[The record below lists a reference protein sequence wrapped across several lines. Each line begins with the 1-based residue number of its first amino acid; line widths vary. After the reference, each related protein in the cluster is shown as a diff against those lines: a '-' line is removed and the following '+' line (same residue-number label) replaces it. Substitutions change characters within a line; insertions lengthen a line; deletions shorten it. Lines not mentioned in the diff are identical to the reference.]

1 MNKKIFLST
10 LILLIAV
17 SLLKAQDNPVV
28 FKGALIYPVT
38 GDPIENGVLVVEN
51 GLISAVGTSQD
62 VSVPADATVFDVSGK
77 VLMPGL
83 VDTHS
88 HVGGVSGGDRS
99 SATHPEVRVLD
110 SINPLSDTFMRARA
124 GGITTIN
131 IMSGSGHL
139 MSGQTV
145 YVKNKPA
152 NNIEDMLFCNDP
164 LKDICGGMKMAN
176 GTNSIRTTPFPG
188 TRGKSAAVVRQLYV
202 KAQEYKKKLDNAR
215 GDPEKMPT
223 RDLQMEALVEVL
235 EGKRI
240 VQHHTHRADDILTV
254 LRLADEFGFKVV
266 LHHVSEGQ
274 YVAEEI
280 AEANV
285 PCSIILVDSP
295 GGKLEA
301 VNLLFDNAAKLADAG
316 VDIAFHTDDYIT
328 DSRLFLRMAA
338 FGVRAGLS
346 RDKALEALTMAG
358 ARMLGLEEHVGSL
371 ETGKDADFVI
381 LDGDPLST
389 YTKVEQ
395 TYVDGIKVF
404 DRSDPEH
411 YKYAVG
417 GFNVY
422 RNHSHNHL
430 CGEVVIWD

>member
-1 MNKKIFLST
+1 MIRNIYVLTVVFFIFISVLN
-10 LILLIAV
+10 
-17 SLLKAQDNPVV
+17 AQDNTVA
-28 FKGALIYPVT
+28 FKGALIYPIS
-38 GDPIENGVLVVEN
+38 GDPIENGVLIIKN
-51 GLISAVGTSQD
+51 GLISAIGTGAD
-62 VSVPADATVFDVSGK
+62 VSVPADATVHDVTGK

-99 SATHPEVRVLD
+99 AATHPEVRVLD
-110 SINPLSDTFMRARA
+110 SINPLSDTFMRARV
-124 GGITTIN
+124 GGITTLN

-145 YVKNKPA
+145 YLKNKPA
-152 NNIEDMLFCNDP
+152 NNIEEMLFCNDP

-176 GTNSIRTTPFPG
+176 GTNSIREAPFPG
-188 TRGKSAAVVRQLYV
+188 TRGKSAAIIRQLFV
-202 KAQEYKKKLDNAR
+202 KAEEYKKKLDKAD
-215 GDPEKMPT
+215 GDPDKMPE
-223 RDLQMEALVEVL
+223 RDLKMEALVEVL
-235 EGKRI
+235 EGRRI

-254 LRLADEFGFKVV
+254 LRLAEEFGFKVV

-280 AEANV
+280 AAANV

-301 VNLLFDNAAKLADAG
+301 VNLLFDNAAKLAEAG
-316 VDIAFHTDDYIT
+316 VDVGFHTDDYIT

-338 FGVRAGLS
+338 FGVRAGLT
-346 RDKALEALTMAG
+346 REKALEAMTLAG

-371 ETGKDADFVI
+371 EAGKDADFII
-381 LDGDPLST
+381 LDGDPLSA

-395 TYVDGIKVF
+395 TYVDGSKVF

-411 YKYAVG
+411 HKYAVG

-422 RNHSHNHL
+422 RNTSHNHL
-430 CGEVVIWD
+430 CEGFVSWR